1 MSNVLGDNLTV
12 NIYGESHSNKIGVTV
27 FGMSKGIKVDDAVIK
42 EALAKRRPILGVD
55 TSRVETDPYTFV
67 SGVTDGE
74 TNGEPLTLEIENKNT
89 KSSDYENLRN
99 IPRPGH
105 ADYVGYMKYGDKY
118 DFHGGGF
125 FSGRLTAPLVAISA
139 IVIKALEEKGIYIGT
154 HILKCGNVVDSH
166 ISSIDDVN
174 IINNKAYSLIDD
186 LENQL
191 NEEINKVKE
200 EQDSIGGITETVVY
214 GLPAGLGDKS
224 FASTEGV
231 ISKAIFGVGAIKGI
245 EFGEGFNF
253 ANLKGSEANDEFR
266 YVDGKVVTITNHNG
280 GVNGGITN
288 GMPIIFNCVVKP
300 TPSISRPQ
308 RSVNLETKENVEI
321 EIKGRHDPAIIRRIP
336 IVITSVT
343 ALAVLDLL
351 ISEYGSNYFIK

>member
-12 NIYGESHSNKIGVTV
+12 NIYGESHSNKIGITV
-27 FGMSKGIKVDDAVIK
+27 FGMPKGIKVDDVTIK

-166 ISSIDDVN
+166 ISSKDDVN
-174 IINNKAYSLIDD
+174 KINNKAYSLIDD
-186 LENQL
+186 LGNQL

-214 GLPAGLGDKS
+214 GLPVGLGDKS

-266 YVDGKVVTITNHNG
+266 YVDGKVVTTTNHNG

-351 ISEYGSNYFIK
+351 ISEYGSDYFIK